1 MTAKTETKTHEI
13 DAAGRAA
20 GRVAS
25 EVAMI
30 LMGKHKATYEPNNVK
45 ASEKVHVVNAGQIKI
60 YPAKL
65 DGKIYYRHTNYP
77 GGLRTKTLKEVMADD
92 PTKVIRMAVEKMLPK
107 NKLRPLMLKNL
118 KIDA

>member
-1 MTAKTETKTHEI
+1 M
-13 DAAGRAA
+13 
-20 GRVAS
+20 
-25 EVAMI
+25 
-30 LMGKHKATYEPNNVK
+30 
-45 ASEKVHVVNAGQIKI
+45 
-60 YPAKL
+60 
-65 DGKIYYRHTNYP
+65 IYYRHTNYP